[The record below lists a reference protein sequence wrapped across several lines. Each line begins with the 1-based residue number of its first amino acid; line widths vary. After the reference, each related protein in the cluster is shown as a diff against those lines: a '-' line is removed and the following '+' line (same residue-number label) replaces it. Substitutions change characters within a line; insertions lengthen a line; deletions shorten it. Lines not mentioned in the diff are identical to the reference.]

1 MPRPTSQRPSPSSVA
16 AITTICSTTERG
28 PRSRRFSTRASR
40 CCVLRSFG
48 RFTSSRWRWRRSQ
61 PDSLQY
67 DSSCPAFVPGLTV
80 VGGLEGALARRS
92 AGRTR
97 LGRNEA
103 FALSLLAGELAGP
116 ANGRG
121 LLASALLGRLFVV
134 IAELHLAED
143 AFALHLF
150 LQRPEGLIHIVIA
163 NDDLHAR
170 HSPFQR
176 VEEFRDWQKP
186 PLAGTKGSEST
197 TALTKEPPIVQRC
210 RVMNSLAGA
219 SWCGPSCGRASPRPC
234 RRDAPPRP
242 PRPPTRA
249 SARRRRRSD
258 WSSQRRCG
266 VQCRRA
272 ASLLSP

>member
-1 MPRPTSQRPSPSSVA
+1 MPGLRAGHDYLCASQNVD
-16 AITTICSTTERG
+16 G
-28 PRSRRFSTRASR
+28 RAS
-40 CCVLRSFG
+40 
-48 RFTSSRWRWRRSQ
+48 
-61 PDSLQY
+61 
-67 DSSCPAFVPGLTV
+67 PAMTI

-116 ANGRG
+116 ANGLG

-170 HSPFQR
+170 HSPIQR
-176 VEEFRDWQKP
+176 VEETKANPVRDQRFRIHDCSNKRAADCPAMPCHELFGRSLVVW
-186 PLAGTKGSEST
+186 
-197 TALTKEPPIVQRC
+197 PI
-210 RVMNSLAGA
+210 L
-219 SWCGPSCGRASPRPC
+219 RPGL
-234 RRDAPPRP
+234 
-242 PRPPTRA
+242 A
-249 SARRRRRSD
+249 SALPY
-258 WSSQRRCG
+258 RCT
-266 VQCRRA
+266 
-272 ASLLSP
+272 

>member
-1 MPRPTSQRPSPSSVA
+1 M
-16 AITTICSTTERG
+16 
-28 PRSRRFSTRASR
+28 
-40 CCVLRSFG
+40 
-48 RFTSSRWRWRRSQ
+48 
-61 PDSLQY
+61 
-67 DSSCPAFVPGLTV
+67 PGLRAGHDYLCAMPI
-80 VGGLEGALARRS
+80 VGGLEGAQAGRS

-116 ANGRG
+116 ANGLG

-150 LQRPEGLIHIVIA
+150 LQRPEGLIQIVIA

-210 RVMNSLAGA
+210 RVLVRDAGCA
-219 SWCGPSCGRASPRPC
+219 CSSPSCGRPSPRPC
-234 RRDAPPRP
+234 
-242 PRPPTRA
+242 
-249 SARRRRRSD
+249 
-258 WSSQRRCG
+258 
-266 VQCRRA
+266 
-272 ASLLSP
+272 